1 MALGL
6 LLLLLELHQ
15 LYLLGLRECDGVLR
29 DLDGPPVWVMVL
41 RNYIHLLLLLVRD
54 QKLFS
59 KCLILLEPLL

>member
-15 LYLLGLRECDGVLR
+15 LYLLGLRECDRVLR
-29 DLDGPPVWVMVL
+29 DLEGPPVWVVGL
-41 RNYIHLLLLLVRD
+41 RKYIHQLLLLVRD
-54 QKLFS
+54 QNLFS